1 MNKELNQFFIN
12 NNIYKIEKWI
22 DFASES
28 DTYNGIQFSRIYRI
42 YFDDKTN
49 DLHNLKA
56 ELELLESIDLVE
68 YEYKRRPFYTPNDP
82 RYNNQWYIDE
92 IRSNDA
98 GIFGILQLV
107 IYQVIVILFYHQ
119 LT

>member
-1 MNKELNQFFIN
+1 MYKYLTLILFCSLFSINKDLIETTLLFHLNHTTNNLSIINSEDRIVMNNELNQFFIN

-49 DLHNLKA
+49 D
-56 ELELLESIDLVE
+56 
-68 YEYKRRPFYTPNDP
+68 
-82 RYNNQWYIDE
+82 YI
-92 IRSNDA
+92 ISKQNWN
-98 GIFGILQLV
+98 
-107 IYQVIVILFYHQ
+107 Y
-119 LT
+119 